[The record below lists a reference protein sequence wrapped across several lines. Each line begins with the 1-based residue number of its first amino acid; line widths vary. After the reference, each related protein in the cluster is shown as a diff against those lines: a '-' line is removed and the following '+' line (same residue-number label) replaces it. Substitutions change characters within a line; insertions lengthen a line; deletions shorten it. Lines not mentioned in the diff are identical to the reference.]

1 MNRFPSSMFI
11 SGGVLITIL
20 GIAIGVLYE
29 PGKPG
34 EIWSKKEIK
43 VVREK
48 IIHMLDGDQYKKN
61 RPFTERAQE
70 GPRKG
75 QFLFNKDDRKLINRP
90 LPSRAIR
97 LAFHDCVG
105 SWDGEGNKQGCDGC
119 LH

>member
-20 GIAIGVLYE
+20 GIAIGLLYE

-48 IIHMLDGDQYKKN
+48 IIHMLDGDQYKRTALSQKGLRRVHEKAN
-61 RPFTERAQE
+61 FCLIKMTE
-70 GPRKG
+70 
-75 QFLFNKDDRKLINRP
+75 N
-90 LPSRAIR
+90 
-97 LAFHDCVG
+97 
-105 SWDGEGNKQGCDGC
+105 
-119 LH
+119 